1 MDVPEQPQV
10 ARHNARRDRAV
21 LQIEKVSVS
30 QEIDNE
36 AERAVR
42 TKTDLRLV
50 PVLCLL
56 LMVAFLDRTNIGN
69 ARIQG
74 MDKDLN
80 LQGSDYNIALFI
92 FFIPYILLDI
102 PSNMMMKRL
111 RPSMYLSGLMF
122 CWGMLKYLWFLL
134 HPFSIC

>member
-1 MDVPEQPQV
+1 MDVPEPPQV
-10 ARHNARRDRAV
+10 ATQRKKDHAV

-30 QEIDNE
+30 QEIDHE

-102 PSNMMMKRL
+102 PSNMLMKRL

-134 HPFSIC
+134 HSFSIC